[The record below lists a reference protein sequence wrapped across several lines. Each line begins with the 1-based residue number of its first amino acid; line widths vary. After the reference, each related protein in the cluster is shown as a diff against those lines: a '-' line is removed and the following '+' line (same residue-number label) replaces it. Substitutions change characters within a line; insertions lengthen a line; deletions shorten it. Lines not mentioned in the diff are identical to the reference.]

1 MAGANA
7 DLHKP
12 PAPAPW
18 DYALPQH
25 RRATSGVGAGQVVG
39 NGPAKTRGKM
49 TGATPQ
55 VIAVED
61 VIADIKAGPGGPK
74 VAAFFDFDGTL
85 IQGYSANALIAHRAR
100 NFELGPDEFVRTM
113 LAALGGPLD
122 EAAFKDLMLQGIRGW
137 VGRTDDDLMELG
149 EQLFAQ
155 EIAGALFHGTWRLVR
170 AHQNKGHTVV
180 IATSATRMQVEPMAR
195 ELGIGHVLCTE
206 LETEHGVLTGGLAGR
221 PPWKEGKAA
230 AVREFAKCERIPLK
244 NCHAYANGDED
255 VPFLEA
261 VGFPH
266 PVNPGSDLARHAGER
281 GWHVVRFRTKRSQFH
296 PMAVARTTGLF
307 GGFAAAVGAGTVVGL
322 LTKDRRGGVDL
333 ATSLFGRLAGQLG
346 NIRFKV
352 IGEENTTRRP
362 AVFFINH
369 QSTLI
374 DALVTSRVVQR
385 GFTMVAK
392 AEVKKMPVLG
402 QLLSLADVAF
412 VDRASTSKAVS
423 ALQPAVD
430 RLRAGV
436 SIVISPE
443 GTRSLSP
450 RIGAFKKG
458 GFHMARDA
466 GVPIVPIVI
475 RNAGEIMWRNAKV
488 AQEGTIEIVVHEP
501 LPTTGWTKADLDQ
514 WVPRMRQLYIDTL
527 DDWPGADAGKK
538 WSAAIAEP
546 SGAVRK

>member
-1 MAGANA
+1 
-7 DLHKP
+7 
-12 PAPAPW
+12 
-18 DYALPQH
+18 
-25 RRATSGVGAGQVVG
+25 
-39 NGPAKTRGKM
+39 M
-49 TGATPQ
+49 TGATTQ

-61 VIADIKAGPGGPK
+61 VIADIKAGPAGHK

-113 LAALGGPLD
+113 RAVLGGPLD

-137 VGRTDDDLMELG
+137 VGRTDDELMELG

-195 ELGIGHVLCTE
+195 ELGIDHVLCTE
-206 LETEHGVLTGGLAGR
+206 LETEHGVLTGGIVGR
-221 PPWKEGKAA
+221 TPWGEGKLAA
-230 AVREFAKCERIPLK
+230 IREFAKAKRIPLK

-255 VPFLEA
+255 VPMLDA

-266 PVNPGSDLARHAGER
+266 PVNPAPTLARHARER
-281 GWHVVRFRTKRSQFH
+281 RWQVVRFPSKRSLFH
-296 PMAVARTTGLF
+296 PMALARTSAIF
-307 GGFAAAVGAGTVVGL
+307 GSFAAAAGMGAAAAV
-322 LTKDRRGGVDL
+322 LTYDRRGGVDL
-333 ATSLFGRLAGQLG
+333 ATSLFGRVGGQLG
-346 NIRFKV
+346 NIRVAV
-352 IGEENTTRRP
+352 IGEQHTTRRP

-385 GFTMVAK
+385 GFTVVAK
-392 AEVKKMPVLG
+392 AEVKQIPVLG
-402 QLLSLADVAF
+402 QLLTLADVAF
-412 VDRASTSKAVS
+412 VDRSNTSKAIS
-423 ALQPAVD
+423 AMQPAVEK
-430 RLRAGV
+430 LRAGV
-436 SIVISPE
+436 SIVMSPE

-458 GFHMARDA
+458 GFHLARDA

-475 RNAGEIMWRNAKV
+475 RNAGEIMWRNARV
-488 AQEGTIEIVVHEP
+488 AQEGTIEVVVHEP
-501 LPTTGWTKADLDQ
+501 VPTANWTKGDLDE

-527 DDWPGADAGKK
+527 DDWPGAVAGKQ
-538 WSAAIAEP
+538 WSAAIAEA
-546 SGAVRK
+546 SAAART